1 MPQATVGKRLRL
13 LRTQRGLSIRAL
25 AAKSG
30 LNVNTLSLIENGKT
44 SPSVHTLQQLAG
56 GLDAPVSA
64 FFETDTPR
72 QRVVYLKADQRVEG
86 LFAHGTLADL
96 GVGLVERLVEPFLIT
111 ARPNS
116 DSGPQPIVH
125 LGHEFVFC
133 IKGQLLYV
141 VEDRPYRLMAGD
153 SLLFEA
159 LLPHRW
165 QNVDDGVSQALLVM
179 CPTGARSH
187 PPEAHPA
194 SN

>member
-13 LRTQRGLSIRAL
+13 LRTQRGLSIRSL

-44 SPSVHTLQQLAG
+44 SPSVHTLQQLAR

-64 FFETDTPR
+64 FFESDTP
-72 QRVVYLKADQRVEG
+72 QHRVVYLKADQRVEG
-86 LFAHGTLADL
+86 IFAHGTLADL
-96 GVGLVERLVEPFLIT
+96 GVGLAERLVEPFLIT

-125 LGHEFVFC
+125 SGHEFVFC